1 MDGWIDEW
9 IDRWMDVHVSERT
22 IMHRRMNGWMHVSKD
37 YLKDGWMDG
46 WVTEGEMFTS
56 ISEALSSSFSS
67 DNGEGTLAITSL
79 RGCPFRLISC
89 KRSTIA
95 L

>member
-1 MDGWIDEW
+1 M
-9 IDRWMDVHVSERT
+9 
-22 IMHRRMNGWMHVSKD
+22 
-37 YLKDGWMDG
+37 DGWMDGWMDGCMHACMHACMEGMMDGRTNEWING

-95 L
+95 E